1 VGAALLWLSAAAAG
15 IASPNFS
22 PTISGRR
29 KFADFAGSSFLNEHD
44 IMSLKSDL
52 HVIQSSDLQRF
63 ASALFQASRV
73 ARPMADEWA
82 ESLVWANLRGVD
94 SHGVLRIPIYIDRL
108 QKKEMNPTPD
118 IRVEM
123 RSGAIAMLEADRAP
137 GAVAMSR
144 AMTEAI
150 ARAREVHVGWCAAR
164 NITHAGAVG
173 YFALQAANAGMAGI
187 VMSASG
193 PMMAYHGA
201 RVSGVSTNPLAIAF
215 PAKNRRPFVLD
226 MSTSTVSMGKVMS
239 ARDAGRDIPLG
250 WGLDAAGRDT
260 TDPRKVATLLPLGG
274 PKGSGLSFMIECLC
288 SIAAMNP
295 IIAPA
300 LAAGGALDA
309 PFLNGLAIAVDLA
322 VFGDLDS
329 VLGEADRLGAL
340 IAALPPDD
348 GVERIYLPG
357 ERGDDVLERRMR
369 DGVPL
374 PQGTWSRL
382 LAVANALGVTP
393 P

>member
-1 VGAALLWLSAAAAG
+1 M
-15 IASPNFS
+15 
-22 PTISGRR
+22 
-29 KFADFAGSSFLNEHD
+29 SS
-44 IMSLKSDL
+44 KSDL

-73 ARPMADEWA
+73 AQPMADEWA
-82 ESLVWANLRGVD
+82 ESLVWGNLRGVD

-108 QKKEMNPTPD
+108 KKKEMNPTPD

-123 RSGAIAMLEADRAP
+123 RSGAIAVLEADRAP

-226 MSTSTVSMGKVMS
+226 MSTSTASMGRVMS
-239 ARDAGRDIPLG
+239 ARDAGQSIPLG
-250 WGLDAAGRDT
+250 WGMDAQGRDT
-260 TDPRKVATLLPLGG
+260 TDPRKVTTLLPLGG
-274 PKGSGLSFMIECLC
+274 PKGSSLSFMIECLC
-288 SIAAMNP
+288 SLTVGNP

-309 PFLNGLAIAVDLA
+309 PFLNGVAMAVDLA
-322 VFGDLDS
+322 AFGDVERILAE
-329 VLGEADRLGAL
+329 VDRLGDQ
-340 IAALPPDD
+340 IRALPPDD
-348 GVERIYLPG
+348 NVERIHLPG
-357 ERGDDVLERRMR
+357 ERGDSILKERMR
-369 DGVPL
+369 DGIPL

-382 LAVANALGVTP
+382 LAAADALGVQP
-393 P
+393 PSKVGGSG